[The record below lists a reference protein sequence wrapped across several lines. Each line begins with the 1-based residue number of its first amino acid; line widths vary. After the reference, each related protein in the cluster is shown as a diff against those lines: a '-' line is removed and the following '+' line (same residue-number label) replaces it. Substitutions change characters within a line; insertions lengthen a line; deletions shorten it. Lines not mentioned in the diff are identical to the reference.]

1 MKKMTLKEALEKM
14 LSLANGKLAYA
25 IEKNKT
31 WDIEHYKMDIAFVK
45 SELEVVNKS

>member
-1 MKKMTLKEALEKM
+1 MKKITLKEALEKM

-31 WDIEHYKMDIAFVK
+31 WDIEHYKNDIRFIEN
-45 SELEVVNKS
+45 ELTLI